1 MPRRK
6 KIEDDFILTEE
17 EKSKSKKIIIKN
29 IFLTKPKVSGRN
41 ESQRNLIRSIKD
53 NEITICTGIA
63 GSGKT
68 FVSLAYALSL
78 LYDQK
83 NNYNKIYLVKS
94 VTTLKNEEIGFLKG
108 DLREKFDPFM
118 WSFKIN
124 MEKVLEESEIKTLF
138 GLEIVRPFPLAYI
151 KGSSLDNALII
162 ADEIQNVLMDNC
174 RVLMTRIGSNSK
186 LILIGDSNQ
195 IDLKDKNQSCLEPL
209 MNMFDNI
216 NEIGTIRM
224 SDKDDNCRN
233 PLIKII
239 EDKFKSYFDESTV
252 KNIEKLHKDYGNGNN
267 KQQLHS

>member
-1 MPRRK
+1 MARRK

-17 EKSKSKKIIIKN
+17 EKNKQKKEVIKN
-29 IFLTKPKVSGRN
+29 TFLSKPKVSGKN
-41 ESQRNLIRSIKD
+41 ESQRKLIRSIKD

-83 NNYNKIYLVKS
+83 NKYNKIYLVKS
-94 VTTLKNEEIGFLKG
+94 VTTLKNEEVGFLKG
-108 DLREKFDPFM
+108 NLLEKFEPFM

-124 MEKVLEESEIKTLF
+124 MEKVLEENEIKTLF

-151 KGSSLDNALII
+151 KGTSLDNALII
-162 ADEIQNVLMDNC
+162 ADEIQNVSIDNC
-174 RVLMTRIGSNSK
+174 RVLMTRIGNNSK

-195 IDLKDKNQSCLEPL
+195 IDIKDKNQSCLEPL
-209 MNMFDNI
+209 MNMFDDV

-239 EDKFKSYFDESTV
+239 ENNFKSYFENSSIDDL
-252 KNIEKLHKDYGNGNN
+252 KKLHKDYGNGND
-267 KQQLHS
+267 KQYLHS